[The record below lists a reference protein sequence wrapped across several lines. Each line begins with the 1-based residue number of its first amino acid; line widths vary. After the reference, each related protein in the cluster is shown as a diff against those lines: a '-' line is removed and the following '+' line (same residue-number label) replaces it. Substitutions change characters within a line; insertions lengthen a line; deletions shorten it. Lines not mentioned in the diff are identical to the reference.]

1 MPMTWGLER
10 PCILLP
16 AEAEDWPDDLLHTV
30 LLHELAHVKRF
41 DYLTQLLARLACA
54 IHWFNPLV
62 WLAARRLRIERELA
76 CDDEV
81 LRAGSRASDYAAQ
94 LLEMALF
101 LKARPF
107 LASVAMARA
116 SQLSA
121 RLRAVLDSRRAR
133 RSPTPGF
140 VISATLCAALVA
152 LTVAAASPSRAA
164 EDRGASVRPDRAR
177 VAVGRSLMPLAD
189 IIERPVAAARAE
201 APVRDRVARTAR
213 TVERGLREPIG
224 AVTPLGTALC
234 DWDARSGSSST
245 SIQMDD
251 DNMRVKMEV
260 DDCELEVDLSGKITF
275 SADET
280 EIVALS
286 PGGELEIE
294 EKRGR
299 SSRRLQVEAGRS
311 GNLERRWW
319 VDRDERPYDAEAEA
333 WLSEM
338 ILVLFRRVGIQ
349 AAERAEAILA
359 RDGVD
364 GLLGEIAYIPSD
376 HVAGTYYGVLLS
388 QADLDPETV
397 RRVVRQAA
405 QEIDSD
411 HTLGRLLVAVTENQP
426 LDESV
431 QIAYVEASGSID
443 SDFEQGRVL
452 AAIFQREDL
461 SPEVA
466 QAMLQRAADIGSDHE
481 LSRLLQAVL
490 REGRLDETTRPA
502 FFEAVAGVDSDF
514 ELARLLSAVV
524 KAEWA
529 GESDIEAVLESA
541 LEISSDHELSNLL
554 IEVARSGRLNE
565 RLRPAFMRATDTIG
579 SEFER
584 GRVLSAAYPRS
595 G

>member
-1 MPMTWGLER
+1 MSGDFIMQVLAGAALKGAVILALAAVLSLLMRRAPASYRHLVWSLALGTVLLTPVLTPLVPQWIVPGLPRLAPSSTQAAESEAVAASEAVTAAGSRGVNGGLPTSGPAQSIDVEGGVVAEVPARSIEAPPIPDRLAGGAPARAGIPSRAGFPWGAVLFFVWLAGALVVGAGIALGVARTWYLAGHARPVRRGRSADVANQIAARLGITRHVAVLQCQGSCMPMTWGLER

-299 SSRRLQVEAGRS
+299 SSRRLQVEA
-311 GNLERRWW
+311 
-319 VDRDERPYDAEAEA
+319 
-333 WLSEM
+333 
-338 ILVLFRRVGIQ
+338 
-349 AAERAEAILA
+349 
-359 RDGVD
+359 
-364 GLLGEIAYIPSD
+364 
-376 HVAGTYYGVLLS
+376 
-388 QADLDPETV
+388 
-397 RRVVRQAA
+397 
-405 QEIDSD
+405 
-411 HTLGRLLVAVTENQP
+411 
-426 LDESV
+426 
-431 QIAYVEASGSID
+431 
-443 SDFEQGRVL
+443 
-452 AAIFQREDL
+452 
-461 SPEVA
+461 
-466 QAMLQRAADIGSDHE
+466 
-481 LSRLLQAVL
+481 
-490 REGRLDETTRPA
+490 
-502 FFEAVAGVDSDF
+502 
-514 ELARLLSAVV
+514 
-524 KAEWA
+524 
-529 GESDIEAVLESA
+529 
-541 LEISSDHELSNLL
+541 
-554 IEVARSGRLNE
+554 
-565 RLRPAFMRATDTIG
+565 
-579 SEFER
+579 
-584 GRVLSAAYPRS
+584 
-595 G
+595 